1 MKTAVQLENLS
12 LTYEESG
19 RTVLRDITLSIA
31 REQDTLILGP
41 SGSGKSSLVQCLNG
55 LYPENLDG
63 EMTGHVYIHG
73 RSTDDFKPG
82 ELAETVGSVFQD
94 PETQFCMLT
103 VEDEIAFG
111 LENLRIPAEEMEPR
125 INEVLEQ
132 VNLLDK
138 KTSMIHQLS
147 GGQKQ
152 KLALA
157 CVLVMEPDIL
167 LLDEPTANLDP
178 RAAGEF
184 IEVLTSIKRK
194 RSLTIVVIEHRL
206 EGWMELLSHV
216 IVLRPDGGV
225 LTTGPLHDV
234 MNKQA
239 HIIHDQGIRLPY
251 PIQYSLE
258 EDVPPPYPFT
268 LEKLADQNVRLP
280 SAHRPRRP
288 YGKKIMEAVDVQ
300 WKDIL
305 KDISFSLYE
314 GEWIAVV
321 GANGSGKTS
330 LSKIMAGITKPDSGM
345 VHLKEKPMKKWT
357 PDRLRKESGYVFQN
371 PEHQFVT
378 DETFEEI
385 AFSLRQQ
392 GTAGL
397 EINRR
402 VKNMLSLCGLDGLDR
417 HHPYQLSQGQKRRL
431 SAATMMVEN
440 QSVLFL
446 DEPTFGQDAAST
458 QQLMELLE
466 ERFQQDTSL
475 FMITHDMELVHR
487 YATRVIVMDKG
498 RIAFDGLPEQLW
510 MHEHLSD
517 WHIEPPLPRSIVS
530 IINREEPLSCFFI
543 LLILL

>member
-225 LTTGPLHDV
+225 ISTGPLHDV

-345 VHLKEKPMKKWT
+345 VHLKEKPIKKWT

-397 EINRR
+397 EISRR

-517 WHIEPPLPRSIVS
+517 WHIEPPLPVQLYRLLTERSRYHVS
-530 IINREEPLSCFFI
+530 SYS
-543 LLILL
+543 